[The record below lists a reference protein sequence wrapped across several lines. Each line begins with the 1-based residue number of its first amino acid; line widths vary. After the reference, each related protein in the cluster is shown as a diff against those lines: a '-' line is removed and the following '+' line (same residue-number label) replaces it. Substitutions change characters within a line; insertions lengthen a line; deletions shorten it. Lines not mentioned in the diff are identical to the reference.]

1 MATTMTA
8 PVANSIAYAQKYL
21 PLLDEIYKRESLTAI
36 LDTANERVNWIGA
49 KTANVFKTELTGL
62 ANYDRNAGFVPG
74 SVTGTWEPLTIA
86 IDRGRSFS
94 VDVMDNDESVGMA
107 FGTLLGE
114 NERVNVVPEV
124 DAYRLAKY
132 AAAAT
137 GSNVATKTLA
147 ATDDVAAFVQTA
159 EAVLDDGEVP
169 YEGRILFISPNA
181 YSNLKTKIT
190 RFTENGDP
198 DVNGRVEMYD
208 GMRVIRVPSARF
220 NTAITLNAPT
230 TNTGAGGYTASG
242 VAINFMIVHP
252 SAVIQIVKHVIPRVF
267 SPEVNQE
274 ADAWKLNYRIYHDA
288 FVMANKVNGIYLH
301 KASA

>member
-1 MATTMTA
+1 MATTMAA
-8 PVANSIAYAQKYL
+8 PVANSIALAQKYL
-21 PLLDEIYKRESLTAI
+21 PILDEIYKRGSLSAI

-49 KTANVFKTELTGL
+49 KTANVFKTSMNGL
-62 ANYDRNAGFVPG
+62 SSYDRNAGFVPG
-74 SVTGTWEPLTIA
+74 SVTGVWEPLTLE
-86 IDRGRSFS
+86 IDRGRSFT
-94 VDVMDNDESVGMA
+94 VDDMDNEESVGLA

-114 NERVNVVPEV
+114 FERTQVIPEV
-124 DAYRLAKY
+124 DAYRFAKY

-137 GSNVATKTLA
+137 GTNVATKTLA
-147 ATDDVAAFVQTA
+147 ATDDVASFIQTA
-159 EAVLDDGEVP
+159 EGVLDDKEVP
-169 YEGRILFISPNA
+169 YEGRILFISPAA
-181 YSNLKTKIT
+181 YSNMKDHIT

-198 DVNGRVEMYD
+198 DVNGHVEMYD

-252 SAVIQIVKHVIPRVF
+252 SAVIQIIKHIVPRVF

-274 ADAWKLNYRIYHDA
+274 SDGYKLNYRIYHDA
-288 FVMANKVNGIYLH
+288 FALANKVDGIYLH

>member
-1 MATTMTA
+1 MATTMAA
-8 PVANSIAYAQKYL
+8 PVANSIALASKYL
-21 PLLDEIYKRESLTAI
+21 PILDEIYKRGSLSAI

-49 KTANVFKTELTGL
+49 KTANVFKTEMSGL
-62 ANYDRNAGFVPG
+62 SSYDRNAGFVPG
-74 SVTGTWEPLTIA
+74 SVTGAWEPLTLA
-86 IDRGRSFS
+86 VDRGRSFT
-94 VDVMDNDESVGMA
+94 VDDQDNEESVGLA

-114 NERVNVVPEV
+114 FERTQVIPEV
-124 DAYRLAKY
+124 DAYRFAKY

-137 GSNVATKTLA
+137 GTNVATKTLA
-147 ATDDVAAFVQTA
+147 ASDDVASFVQTA
-159 EAVLDDGEVP
+159 EAVLDDKEVP
-169 YEGRILFISPNA
+169 YEGRILFISPAA
-181 YSNLKTKIT
+181 YSNMKSKIT

-198 DVNGRVEMYD
+198 DVNGHVEMYD

-220 NTAITLNAPT
+220 NTTITLNAPT

-252 SAVIQIVKHVIPRVF
+252 SAVIQIVKHVIPRIF

-274 ADAWKLNYRIYHDA
+274 SDGYKLNYRIYHDA
-288 FVMANKVNGIYLH
+288 FALANKVDGIYVH